1 MRARGYTLIEV
12 LVAMV
17 IFSVLMTLSV
27 SSYRYFFNAT
37 GSKGSMDY
45 DLSLLTKRKIINST
59 IKGLQPYY
67 YPGFERKSELFFKGN
82 ENAFSF
88 VTSNPSYLKEPM
100 VIANFFIQESG
111 KELAYCELPLGS
123 VNLLNYKFKVSSCQD
138 YQVYLNAENIRFSY
152 FTWKD
157 VLELDNY
164 YSELL
169 NIAIKP
175 TPLWREQYDSAKT
188 IILPLYIKV
197 IIEGGETLLPSE
209 LLFAVPQEQ
218 PHTKA
223 DKNAL

>member
-1 MRARGYTLIEV
+1 MRTRGYTLIEV

-37 GSKGSMDY
+37 VSKGNTEY
-45 DLSLLTKRKIINST
+45 DLSLLTKRKIINNA

-67 YPGFERKSELFFKGN
+67 YAGLDGKNELFFKG
-82 ENAFSF
+82 EKRYFSF
-88 VTSNPSYLKEPM
+88 ITNTPGYLDEPL
-100 VIANFFIQESG
+100 VIANFFVRESG
-111 KELAYCELPLGS
+111 KVLAYCELPLGS
-123 VNLLNYKFKVSSCQD
+123 VNLLNYRFRESHCNE
-138 YQVYLNAENIRFSY
+138 YQVYTSADNIEFSY

-164 YSELL
+164 YSEML

-175 TPLWREQYDSAKT
+175 KPLWREQYDSAKT

-197 IIEGGETLLPSE
+197 MIEGGSRLLPSE
-209 LLFAVPQEQ
+209 LLFEVPEEL